1 LYWPEWLKR
10 HWTCQIRPCSWNK
23 ARSGYVLVI
32 C

>member
-1 LYWPEWLKR
+1 LKQ

-23 ARSGYVLVI
+23 ARSGYALLI